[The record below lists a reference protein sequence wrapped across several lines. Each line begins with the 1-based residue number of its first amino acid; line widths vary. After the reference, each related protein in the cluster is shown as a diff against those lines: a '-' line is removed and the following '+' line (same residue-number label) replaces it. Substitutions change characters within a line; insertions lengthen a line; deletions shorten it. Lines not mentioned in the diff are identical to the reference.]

1 MNGIVV
7 AELTAQEAE
16 DLLLAFLESRGGTP
30 ILEEEAQRVLDWA
43 EHARLDVILLQM
55 VLKGAIGI
63 DIQEGDIV
71 FTSRGEILPTG
82 PMP

>member
-1 MNGIVV
+1 MSGIVV
-7 AELTAQEAE
+7 QELTAQEAE
-16 DLLLAFLESRGGTP
+16 DLLLAFLESRGGMP
-30 ILEEEAQRVLDWA
+30 VLEEEAERLIEWA

-63 DIQEGDIV
+63 DIREGDIV

-82 PMP
+82 PL